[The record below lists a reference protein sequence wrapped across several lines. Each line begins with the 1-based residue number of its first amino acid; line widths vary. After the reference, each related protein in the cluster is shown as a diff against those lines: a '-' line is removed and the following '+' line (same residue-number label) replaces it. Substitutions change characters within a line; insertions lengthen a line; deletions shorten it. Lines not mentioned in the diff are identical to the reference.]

1 MLNRKKWKGLIP
13 DELLNGAALDPN
25 LIGPTLP
32 PIPSFT
38 LPTGSTG

>member
-1 MLNRKKWKGLIP
+1 MLNEKFLKGFIL
-13 DELLNGAALDPN
+13 DEWLGAAVLDPN

-38 LPTGSTG
+38 FPTGPTG